1 MTLFVVQAEHKLGNL
16 IPGEALIYERVDGV
30 LYARYRDPP
39 HNTLPR
45 WIIGGDPDAVSRAQG
60 NLFSYSEWEDMMR
73 LAEKNYT
80 LKTQIQKLLD
90 IYYIVK
96 DDQ

>member
-1 MTLFVVQAEHKLGNL
+1 MTKL
-16 IPGEALIYERVDGV
+16 IPGEALIYERSNGIV
-30 LYARYRDPP
+30 YARYRDPP
-39 HNTLPR
+39 YNTTPR
-45 WIIGGDPDAVSRAQG
+45 WIVGGDPENISRAQG

-80 LKTQIQKLLD
+80 LKKQMQKLLD

-96 DDQ
+96 DEQ